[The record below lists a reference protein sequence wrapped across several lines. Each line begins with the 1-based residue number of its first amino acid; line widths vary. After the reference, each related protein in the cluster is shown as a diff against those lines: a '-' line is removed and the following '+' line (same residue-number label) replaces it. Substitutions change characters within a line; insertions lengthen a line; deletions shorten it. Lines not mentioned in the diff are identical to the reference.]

1 MSSPSFDGPRRSR
14 QPWILGALAV
24 AVVIVI
30 VLVVTLTSG
39 GNASPTVGA
48 GGRPIV
54 VMTPSPGSS
63 SYRDAQQIQ
72 LSVGPNKYFVP
83 YTRIV
88 VLECAD
94 SGGQTSNLPKSD
106 VGCDGNTVQGFSIL
120 VNKDGSFST
129 DHYQLFSLPNTV
141 LGEPADNR
149 PVCNQ
154 SQTCVLYVGQD
165 QTNFT
170 APKVFSAPFTIV
182 ATNVP
187 KAPKR

>member
-1 MSSPSFDGPRRSR
+1 
-14 QPWILGALAV
+14 
-24 AVVIVI
+24 VVIVI

-63 SYRDAQQIQ
+63 YHDSQQIQ

-94 SGGQTSNLPKSD
+94 PGGQTSNLPRSD
-106 VGCDGNTVQGFSIL
+106 IGCDGNTVQGFSIL

-182 ATNVP
+182 AANVP
-187 KAPKR
+187 KAPKP